1 MLFLS
6 IIRSAL
12 PWTVLDMVSIDA
24 RTSFDARCVDIQSA
38 ALLYILIGIKVLIE
52 RGVTIRDLTS

>member
-1 MLFLS
+1 
-6 IIRSAL
+6 
-12 PWTVLDMVSIDA
+12 MVSIDA